1 MELTRLLKTAGF
13 SEKEAS
19 VYLALLSHGPA
30 GATDIAERARINRST
45 TYVILDTLMKRGL
58 VADTGKDSI
67 SMFDA
72 GKPTQLVEYFKR
84 ASNHF
89 RTLASE
95 AESLIPAFEKQSK
108 FKPSADSEP
117 IYGAALSSL
126 GRIHSDAKTN
136 VDSRALKRPSPKT
149 KLAGEAA

>member
-58 VADTGKDSI
+58 VTDTGKDSI

-84 ASNHF
+84 AANHF

-95 AESLIPAFEKQSK
+95 AESLIPAFENQSK
-108 FKPSADSEP
+108 FKPSVEEP

-126 GRIHSDAKTN
+126 GRIHSDAKN
-136 VDSRALKRPSPKT
+136 SVDSRALKKPSPRT